1 MLQMLSSVLAQ
12 SDASGIIAGVIGLI
26 IFLIYIALIVVVV
39 AGMWKMFVKA
49 GQPGWGALIPIYN
62 IYLLCQIVGRPGWW
76 TLLFFVPFV
85 GIVIAIIVCIDLA
98 KSFGRGTGTAIG
110 LILVGFVFIPI
121 LGFGQAEYQG
131 PAAAMPAA
139 V

>member
-1 MLQMLSSVLAQ
+1 MLQMISSVLAQ
-12 SDASGIIAGVIGLI
+12 SNAGGAAAAVVGLVIL
-26 IFLIYIALIVVVV
+26 LIYLAVIVVVV
-39 AGMWKMFVKA
+39 AGLWKMFVKA

-62 IYLLCQIVGRPGWW
+62 IYLLCKIVGRPGWW
-76 TLLFFVPFV
+76 LILFLVPFV
-85 GIVIAIIVCIDLA
+85 SIVIAIIVCIDLA

-121 LGFGQAEYQG
+121 LGFGKAEYQG

-139 V
+139 I